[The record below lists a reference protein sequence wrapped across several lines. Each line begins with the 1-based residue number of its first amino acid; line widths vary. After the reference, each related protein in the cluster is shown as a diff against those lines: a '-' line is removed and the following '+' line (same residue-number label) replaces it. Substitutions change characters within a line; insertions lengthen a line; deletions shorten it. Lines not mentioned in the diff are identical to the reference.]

1 MSLLRNAN
9 INYDHGWFF
18 ITFQVAHNKS
28 ALGAIIGQACALNAL
43 GEMVEA
49 TWRSQPEHTPEL
61 TIDAFVV
68 MPNHFHAICRV
79 GAVSHPHDK
88 CVGAVSH
95 TYDKCVGAVSHTY
108 DKCAGA
114 VSPTYDKCVGA
125 VSHTYDKCA
134 DAVAHP
140 KDAIIVASAHCGGGG
155 LLSQIIGRF
164 KSYTTHLYHKM
175 KTAGECVDIGP
186 QLWMESY
193 YDNLIT
199 SEAELEA
206 VRRYIAENPSRW
218 NRDRFGAVTTFGVG
232 NAELLS
238 CRLVAF
244 VASETPKGASFAQPK
259 QWNSGRIVSLTI
271 EGETLPV
278 ISTFTSPEERTIL
291 ARCLRHQRAFIWV
304 CPGGI
309 PEPLPLDVA
318 KACAEGRAFVCSPVI
333 SKTGVN
339 KQRAIWCN
347 QYVLEHAEAIWVGTI
362 RPGGSLETLLKTLK
376 TNALGK

>member
-1 MSLLRNAN
+1 MSLLRNVN
-9 INYDHGWFF
+9 INYNRGWFF

-28 ALGAIIGQACALNAL
+28 ALGAIVGQACVLNAL
-43 GEMVEA
+43 GKMVEA
-49 TWRSQPEHTPEL
+49 TWQSQPEHTPEL
-61 TIDAFVV
+61 KIDAFVV

-88 CVGAVSH
+88 CVGAVSP
-95 TYDKCVGAVSHTY
+95 TYDTCVGAM
-108 DKCAGA
+108 
-114 VSPTYDKCVGA
+114 
-125 VSHTYDKCA
+125 
-134 DAVAHP
+134 AHP
-140 KDAIIVASAHCGGGG
+140 KDSIIVASAHCGGGG

-175 KTAGECVDIGP
+175 KAAGECIDIGP

-199 SEAELEA
+199 SESELAA

-244 VASETPKGASFAQPK
+244 VASETPKGASFAHPK
-259 QWNSGRIVSLTI
+259 QWNSGRIASLTI

-278 ISTFTSPEERTIL
+278 ISTFTSPEERAIL

-318 KACAEGRAFVCSPVI
+318 KACAEGRAFVCSPVV

-347 QYVLEHAEAIWVGTI
+347 QYVLEHAEAIWTGTI